1 MTLPAIAPI
10 GAVALSQVSPVAQ
23 AHAGPQLTTSSF
35 ADLLTNGVAKT
46 EDKLAQADQLV
57 AQFAVDDSVPIH
69 RVTYA
74 LEEARISFELMLQ
87 VRNRLLEGAQ
97 QLMNM
102 QL

>member
-1 MTLPAIAPI
+1 MSIPAIAPI
-10 GAVALSQVSPVAQ
+10 SAVTHTAQ
-23 AHAGPQLTTSSF
+23 AVQPGAAGPANGPSF
-35 ADLLTNGVAKT
+35 VEMLSNGLSVT
-46 EDKLAQADQLV
+46 EAKLAKADELV
-57 AQFAVDDSVPIH
+57 AQFAIDDSIPVH

-87 VRNRLLEGAQ
+87 VRNRLLEGTQ

>member
-1 MTLPAIAPI
+1 MSIEAIAPVAAAALRPIAPLGGSIAPAI
-10 GAVALSQVSPVAQ
+10 GSA
-23 AHAGPQLTTSSF
+23 SF
-35 ADLLTNGVAKT
+35 ADVLARGIATTEAKLS
-46 EDKLAQADQLV
+46 EADRLV
-57 AQFAVDDSVPIH
+57 TQFAIDDSIPLH

-97 QLMNM
+97 QLLNL

>member
-1 MTLPAIAPI
+1 MSIPAIAPI
-10 GAVALSQVSPVAQ
+10 AAVTPAVQPVHTGAASLVDSP
-23 AHAGPQLTTSSF
+23 SF
-35 ADLLTNGVAKT
+35 ADMLAKGLAVT
-46 EDKLAQADQLV
+46 EAKLAKADELV
-57 AQFAVDDSVPIH
+57 AQFAIDDSIPIH

-87 VRNRLLEGAQ
+87 VRNRLLEGTQ